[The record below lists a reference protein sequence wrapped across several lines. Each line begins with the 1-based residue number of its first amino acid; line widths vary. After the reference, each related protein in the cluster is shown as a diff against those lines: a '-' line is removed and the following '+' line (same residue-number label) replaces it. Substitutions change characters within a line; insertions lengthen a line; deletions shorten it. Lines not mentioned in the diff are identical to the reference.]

1 MGVPDGLRIALADR
15 YALERE
21 LGRGGMAVVYL
32 AHDLCHDRSVALK
45 LLLPELAATL
55 GPERRRCRIGFG
67 RQRMSARAD
76 ESVSGAN
83 RSSAERT
90 DRRRSRHSGS

>member
-45 LLLPELAATL
+45 LLLPSS
-55 GPERRRCRIGFG
+55 PPR
-67 RQRMSARAD
+67 SAP
-76 ESVSGAN
+76 
-83 RSSAERT
+83 SAGGV
-90 DRRRSRHSGS
+90 GSDSEDNG